1 MNLAYVPVPLDRLS
15 EVFRVLGQPSAEV
28 VVNSQPP
35 ADAIVFRPWS
45 QDRVIRLRREMT
57 NPNIRALF
65 DLCAARPNKFVT
77 IREIEAK
84 TGAAQPTVRAA
95 LAGLTMF
102 LKSRFKTRNWPL
114 EWDFSTGM
122 SRYRMSTD
130 IATWWMSKD

>member
-15 EVFRVLGQPSAEV
+15 EVFRVLGQPRAEV
-28 VVNSQPP
+28 VESQPP
-35 ADAIVFRPWS
+35 TDAIAFRPWT
-45 QDRVIRLRREMT
+45 QDRVIRLRRELT

-102 LKSRFKTRNWPL
+102 LKSRFKAKNWPL
-114 EWDFSTGM
+114 DWDFSTGM
-122 SRYRMSTD
+122 SRYKMTAE
-130 IATWWMSKD
+130 IAAWWTLKD